1 MEKSKDTDDKKGLVD
16 KMDRVDRRDKLNEIR
31 TPAATDTYRIKYEK
45 IKWNK

>member
-1 MEKSKDTDDKKGLVD
+1 MGKSKDTDDKKGLVD